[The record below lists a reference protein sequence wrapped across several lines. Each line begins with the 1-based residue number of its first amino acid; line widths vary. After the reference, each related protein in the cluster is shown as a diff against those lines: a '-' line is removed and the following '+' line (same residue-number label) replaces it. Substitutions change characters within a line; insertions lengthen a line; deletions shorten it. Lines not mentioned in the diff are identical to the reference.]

1 MMDLCFREVYVALPI
16 CKLTLGKKKHG
27 RAMRTVTV
35 SKIGDLK
42 TKVDGKFILFPM
54 CIATL

>member
-1 MMDLCFREVYVALPI
+1 MMDLCFREVYV
-16 CKLTLGKKKHG
+16 GKKNG
-27 RAMRTVTV
+27 RAMRKVTA

-54 CIATL
+54 CIATP